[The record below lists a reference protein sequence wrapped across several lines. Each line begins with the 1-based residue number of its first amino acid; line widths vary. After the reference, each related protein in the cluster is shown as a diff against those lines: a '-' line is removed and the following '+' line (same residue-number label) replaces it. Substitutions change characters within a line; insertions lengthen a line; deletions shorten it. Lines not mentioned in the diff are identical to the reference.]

1 MGDRVPLAL
10 NKAQLAEQYII
21 GSVLLDE
28 GCIDI
33 AMDIVSPQDFA
44 SPMNQVIFSAMCELC
59 KAGKSI
65 NSASIMTIAL
75 SNPIFANND
84 GVAYLCRC
92 ANSLPSACN
101 IEQYASIVRSES
113 LQRKLISFSERIRV
127 IDYNALDSIDAE
139 IAKLSDEL
147 MNLTSSSVVNPW
159 SDFKT
164 ALSNTCEELMSE
176 ESTKGLV
183 YSGFVDIDAKMSG
196 FRPGSLTII
205 AARPAM
211 GKTALGLN
219 ILKNAAI
226 NQEVPSVF
234 FSLEMTTIE
243 LVNRLLSSLAL
254 VNGNAIRQKKMSD
267 SDWASLMRVIEL
279 HRGAKIFIDETPGI
293 DISVLRERSRR
304 LYRQNKI
311 GLIIVDYLQLMH
323 ASGKQIQNREQEIS
337 TISRGLKGI
346 AKELHIPVIAL
357 SQLNR
362 ALDSRTDKRP
372 ILSDLRES
380 GAIEQDAD
388 NILFIHREDYYKPN
402 DPPTNIAEVI
412 IAKQRSGPTG
422 LVKLHWRGEY
432 TQFTNLAHE
441 FPED

>member
-84 GVAYLCRC
+84 GVAYLCSC
-92 ANSLPSACN
+92 ASSLPSACN

-183 YSGFVDIDAKMSG
+183 YSGFVDIDAKMPG

-267 SDWASLMRVIEL
+267 GDWASLMRVIEL

-293 DISVLRERSRR
+293 DISVLRERARR

-441 FPED
+441 FQED